1 MMSSV
6 VHELK
11 AIPVPKKGNPPTDEQ
26 LDDRLQHLAISTKV
40 LHILI
45 NLVKVRKKSSFMVA
59 EYLKKNYLFF
69 FHSHLI
75 DVQYSMLH

>member
-45 NLVKVRKKSSFMVA
+45 NLVKVRKKSSFMAA
-59 EYLKKNYLFF
+59 ECLKKKITYSFF
-69 FHSHLI
+69 I
-75 DVQYSMLH
+75 VI